1 MNAPLAS
8 LIRWRV
14 LDCAKRSARL
24 RHALRQAAKARPVL
38 HDTTCRLAY
47 AIEARRRYA
56 WAWSHGAGNYAPML
70 WPCVW
75 TIGPRGKLP

>member
-1 MNAPLAS
+1 MNAPLAQLVLS
-8 LIRWRV
+8 RV
-14 LDCAKRSARL
+14 TDAARHSARL
-24 RHALRQAAKARPVL
+24 RHALRQAAKVRPVL

-56 WAWSHGAGNYAPML
+56 WAWSHGAGDYAPML

-75 TIGPRGKLP
+75 TIGPRGVLP